1 MSVCFFNA
9 EGRRGW
15 RRGSQR
21 GLEVVDEAF
30 DAVFEVGDVEVDEE
44 SEFTVG

>member
-1 MSVCFFNA
+1 LIFLTQRYA
-9 EGRRGW
+9 EVRAKGRG
-15 RRGSQR
+15 G
-21 GLEVVDEAF
+21 GLEIVDEAF